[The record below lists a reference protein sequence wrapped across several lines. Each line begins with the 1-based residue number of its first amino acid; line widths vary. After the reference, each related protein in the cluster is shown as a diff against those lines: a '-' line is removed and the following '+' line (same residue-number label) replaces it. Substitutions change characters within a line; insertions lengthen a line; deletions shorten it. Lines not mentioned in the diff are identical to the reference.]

1 MNIFLSSKR
10 EALRLGRLIN
20 PIAWVW
26 ATVIAAAV
34 ISAALFWNQARQ
46 RRVIDHFTREQ
57 VIVRQARQDLSN
69 GYLHVTLAG
78 RPQSPFDRGQGLA
91 LIGQAG
97 ANLERALGLK
107 HEFGDADEASHSQLA
122 LFRRAV
128 EDFRAQVIGRGDVSA
143 PDQASEAGLRIAF
156 FALEQKANAVDVLI
170 QQDLS
175 RMMRGYDRFH
185 ATVLWSSA
193 VLLLFICLAVYAGD
207 RARKLAEKALR
218 ANEEIYRL
226 IVTNSGEAILFTNP
240 DGSVYS
246 ANPAASRIFGRTEEE
261 IRRVGRQGIVDFDDP
276 RLPAALE
283 ERRRTGSFDGELNML
298 RSDGTKFQAEIS
310 TAVFRDSL
318 GSERASLIIR
328 DITERKRADEAIRAS
343 LREKDV
349 LLREIHHRVK
359 NNMQVISSLFS
370 LQAAHIT
377 NEECRSILK
386 EGQARIRS
394 MSLVHEKLYQSRD
407 LSKID
412 FGGYIRSLASQLF
425 NGYLDRPD
433 RVRLETEFEEISL
446 DINSAVPCGLILNE
460 LISNALKHAF
470 PEGRAGT
477 IRIELRR
484 GPAGS
489 VVLRVADD
497 GGGLPEGFD
506 VRGAG
511 SFGLQIVNLLVD
523 QLDAKLDV
531 DGTRGTA
538 FTMTF
543 GEGKYPPRI

>member
-10 EALRLGRLIN
+10 AALRLGRLIN
-20 PIAWVW
+20 PMAWVW
-26 ATVIAAAV
+26 ATVIAAAI

-78 RPQSPFDRGQGLA
+78 RPGSPFDRGQGLA

-97 ANLERALGLK
+97 SGLERALGLK

-143 PDQASEAGLRIAF
+143 PDPASEAGLRIAF
-156 FALEQKANAVDVLI
+156 FELEQKANAVDVLI

-193 VLLLFICLAVYAGD
+193 VLLFFICLAVYAGD

-218 ANEEIYRL
+218 TNEEIYRL
-226 IVTNSGEAILFTNP
+226 IVTNSSEAILFTNP

-246 ANPAASRIFGRTEEE
+246 VNPAACRMFGRSEEE
-261 IRRVGRQGIVDFDDP
+261 IRRVGRAGIVDAADP

-310 TAVFRDSL
+310 TAIFRDSL
-318 GSERASLIIR
+318 GSERTSMIIR

-343 LREKDV
+343 LRE
-349 LLREIHHRVK
+349 IHHRVK
-359 NNMQVISSLFS
+359 NNMQVISSLFN

-425 NGYLDRPD
+425 HSYLDSPD
-433 RVRLETEFEEISL
+433 RIRLETEFEEIPL

-470 PEGRAGT
+470 PEGRTGT

-497 GGGLPEGFD
+497 GVGLPEGFD
-506 VRGAG
+506 VRGTG